1 MVFLAKTL
9 WKSLFHFQ
17 TDWSGNGL
25 AGQFWQMEST
35 VSVTLK
41 QKFWASG
48 KCFQPFGTGTKCPS
62 NSDVCL
68 LESQVKWVKK
78 GRD

>member
-1 MVFLAKTL
+1 MFFLEKTL
-9 WKSLFHFQ
+9 WKSLFQFQ
-17 TDWSGNGL
+17 TDWSDNGL

-35 VSVTLK
+35 LSVTLK
-41 QKFWASG
+41 QRFCARG

-62 NSDVCL
+62 NSDVHL
-68 LESQVKWVKK
+68 LESQVKRVKK